1 MKVQST
7 EFGVYQGKVVNAFT
21 LINDNGMKVTLLSLG
36 GIIHDI
42 QVPDRAGQLHACVQS
57 LPDLHAYIDDPS
69 YKGAIVGR
77 FANRIGNATFTLDN
91 AVYKLDKNG
100 GEHNLHGGIAGFHK
114 KVWQSKVCKS
124 DSEASVHF
132 SLSSEDGEGGF
143 PGNVEVTAVYTL
155 SNDNA
160 LLLELHA
167 TTDKAT
173 PLSLTQHAYFTLS
186 KQATVGTTEVQIHS
200 QKIADVDSTLLPTG
214 HYVDVANT
222 PFDFS
227 QQKAIETQSNKSH
240 PLYELVCGY
249 DHNYVLLPSV
259 EGQPQAKV
267 ASSDTGICMSLYTD
281 LPGLQ
286 FYTGSLQSTSQLGAL
301 CLEPQYFPDSP
312 NRPEFPDCIATPEAP
327 YKAYIRYTF
336 EHI

>member
-100 GEHNLHGGIAGFHK
+100 GEHNLHGGIPGFHK

-124 DSEASVHF
+124 DSEVSVHF
-132 SLSSEDGEGGF
+132 SLS
-143 PGNVEVTAVYTL
+143 
-155 SNDNA
+155 
-160 LLLELHA
+160 
-167 TTDKAT
+167 
-173 PLSLTQHAYFTLS
+173 
-186 KQATVGTTEVQIHS
+186 
-200 QKIADVDSTLLPTG
+200 
-214 HYVDVANT
+214 NT
-222 PFDFS
+222 
-227 QQKAIETQSNKSH
+227 
-240 PLYELVCGY
+240 
-249 DHNYVLLPSV
+249 
-259 EGQPQAKV
+259 
-267 ASSDTGICMSLYTD
+267 
-281 LPGLQ
+281 
-286 FYTGSLQSTSQLGAL
+286 
-301 CLEPQYFPDSP
+301 
-312 NRPEFPDCIATPEAP
+312 
-327 YKAYIRYTF
+327 
-336 EHI
+336 